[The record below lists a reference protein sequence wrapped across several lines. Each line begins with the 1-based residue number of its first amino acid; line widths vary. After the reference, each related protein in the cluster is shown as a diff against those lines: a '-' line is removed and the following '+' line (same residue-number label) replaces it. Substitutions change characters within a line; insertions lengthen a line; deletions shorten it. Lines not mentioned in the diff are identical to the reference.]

1 MKKLFPIIASI
12 FLFSLKVN
20 TVLADVLADVSMVS
34 SSAQI
39 QKIEKVSQTDM
50 RQVALKKYL
59 EKHNSPLAD
68 HADEFIVAA
77 DKYDLDWRL
86 VPAISGVESTFGKRI
101 PYKSYNAYGWA
112 NGKHSFRSWEDS
124 IEIVSKT
131 LREKY
136 YDNGTPNIAK
146 IARRYAPPSNS
157 WAWKV
162 KWFMREIDS
171 VPVQFS
177 L

>member
-1 MKKLFPIIASI
+1 MKKLFLIIVSI

-20 TVLADVLADVSMVS
+20 TVLADFSVVS

-39 QKIEKVSQTDM
+39 RRVEKSSQTDM
-50 RQVALKKYL
+50 RRVYLTKYL
-59 EKHNSPLAD
+59 EKHNSPLVPYSAD
-68 HADEFIVAA
+68 FIYYA

-101 PYKSYNAYGWA
+101 PYRSYNAYGWA
-112 NGKHSFRSWEDS
+112 NGAYSFESWESS
-124 IEIVSKT
+124 IEVVSKT

-136 YDNGTPNIAK
+136 YDNGTYNIAK
-146 IARRYAPPSNS
+146 IARRYAPPSDS
-157 WAWKV
+157 WGWKV
-162 KWFMREIDS
+162 KWFMNEIDS
-171 VPVQFS
+171 TPVQFT